1 MNRENNEQREF
12 HKHIDAILSA
22 KKTLGMIVDEKE
34 IEEVSVYSWLE
45 YSYDC

>member
-12 HKHIDAILSA
+12 HKHIDEIITA
-22 KKTLGMIVDEKE
+22 KKNLGMIVDEKE

-45 YSYDC
+45 Y

>member
-1 MNRENNEQREF
+1 MNRKNNEKRKI
-12 HKHIDAILSA
+12 HKHIDAMITA

-45 YSYDC
+45 Y